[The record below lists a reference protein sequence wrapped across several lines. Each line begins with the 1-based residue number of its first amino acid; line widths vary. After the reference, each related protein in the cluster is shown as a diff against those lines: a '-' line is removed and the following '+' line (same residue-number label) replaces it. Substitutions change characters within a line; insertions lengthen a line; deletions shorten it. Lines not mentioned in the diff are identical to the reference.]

1 MKQSRAMGRQGPSHP
16 ASGKPWTPEVRW
28 FRASANMSPKAELC
42 RCHLLPGGQ
51 PCSWQFRGLGRT
63 PGHRSL
69 EWEMSQLQ
77 IFFFNFLSF
86 YENNTGTECKMGF
99 KLKCIESGNTAFSVE
114 GKSCLIRTQHMP
126 KCPCGEHTHGR
137 QGQQCIIMQ
146 CGNRRCDLLS
156 LSLKCTPA
164 VNLASDQARCDRF
177 SVLHCLCLSV
187 HLQPGL

>member
-1 MKQSRAMGRQGPSHP
+1 MVQGLSQHEPQSRALL
-16 ASGKPWTPEVRW
+16 
-28 FRASANMSPKAELC
+28 MSPA
-42 RCHLLPGGQ
+42 P
-51 PCSWQFRGLGRT
+51 GRT
-63 PGHRSL
+63 AVFLAVSWVRQDPWAQEPGVGNVPTADF
-69 EWEMSQLQ
+69 
-77 IFFFNFLSF
+77 FFFNFLSF

-137 QGQQCIIMQ
+137 QGRQCIIMQ

-164 VNLASDQARCDRF
+164 VHLASDQARCDRF